1 MLKRQEI
8 NEKIIGCFII
18 CIIVYIY
25 FLILFKY
32 EAKTLR
38 ELLMEEAERCNKSIF
53 TKIKCKTSDYNL
65 SPTDYFKKRKRCSRL
80 KDQADTVYQG
90 KQIYKQ
96 CMEQYR

>member
-1 MLKRQEI
+1 MKKLLEVSLSVLLFT
-8 NEKIIGCFII
+8 FIFSF
-18 CIIVYIY
+18 YSSS
-25 FLILFKY
+25 
-32 EAKTLR
+32 EAKTAR

-65 SPTDYFKKRKRCSRL
+65 SPTDYFKKRKRCSRYR
-80 KDQADTVYQG
+80 DQADTVYQG

>member
-1 MLKRQEI
+1 MKRLLEVSLSVLLFT
-8 NEKIIGCFII
+8 FIFSF
-18 CIIVYIY
+18 YSSS
-25 FLILFKY
+25 
-32 EAKTLR
+32 EAKTAR

-80 KDQADTVYQG
+80 KDQADTVYKG

>member
-1 MLKRQEI
+1 MKRLLEVSLSVLLFT
-8 NEKIIGCFII
+8 FIFSF
-18 CIIVYIY
+18 YSSS
-25 FLILFKY
+25 
-32 EAKTLR
+32 EAKTAR

-65 SPTDYFKKRKRCSRL
+65 SPTDYFKKRKRCSRYR
-80 KDQADTVYQG
+80 DQADTVYQG

>member
-1 MLKRQEI
+1 MKKLLEVSLSVLFFT
-8 NEKIIGCFII
+8 FIFSF
-18 CIIVYIY
+18 YSSS
-25 FLILFKY
+25 
-32 EAKTLR
+32 EAKTAR

-65 SPTDYFKKRKRCSRL
+65 SPTDYFKKRKRCSRYR
-80 KDQADTVYQG
+80 DQADTVYQG

>member
-1 MLKRQEI
+1 MKRLL
-8 NEKIIGCFII
+8 GVSLSVLLFTFIFSF
-18 CIIVYIY
+18 YSSS
-25 FLILFKY
+25 

-38 ELLMEEAERCNKSIF
+38 ELRMEEAERCNKSIF

>member
-1 MLKRQEI
+1 MKRLL
-8 NEKIIGCFII
+8 GVSLSVLLFTFIFSF
-18 CIIVYIY
+18 YSSS
-25 FLILFKY
+25 

>member
-1 MLKRQEI
+1 MIMK
-8 NEKIIGCFII
+8 KILGVLLSTLFI
-18 CIIVYIY
+18 
-25 FLILFKY
+25 FLIFPFY
-32 EAKTLR
+32 SSSEAKTLR
-38 ELLMEEAERCNKSIF
+38 GLLIEEAERCNKSIF
-53 TKIKCKTSDYNL
+53 TKIKCKTGEYNL